1 MRICL
6 AKAAAAVA
14 LVAAALLAAP
24 LQASAADPAD
34 AVAVADKCRGIN
46 MLAETQA
53 KDPETY
59 AKIMA
64 QAAATENSGPLLW
77 KIERAGRPTSYLFG
91 TVHLTDERVTK
102 LSPAVEQALS
112 QSKTVAL
119 EVSDISEKAT
129 ATVIAQ
135 SAPLVMFTDG
145 RRLDG
150 LLSGTE
156 YDTVKRIISRSGMP
170 SDLAALFK
178 PWIVTMIMSVSD
190 CERTSIQQGARVLD
204 MKIAEVGKARGL
216 QVVGLETIPEQLQ
229 ALAAVPEPQQLDMLR
244 ASLKFADRTNDM
256 METLVQL
263 YLERKISAAL
273 PFQIAIAKQVGIG
286 NEAFAGFQEKLLTE
300 RNIKMRT
307 TAEPLLE
314 QGGVFIAIGALHLPG
329 KQGLVA
335 LLRQA
340 GYTVTPIE

>member
-244 ASLKFADRTNDM
+244 ANLKFADRTNDM